1 MADDLTPYCLRHTY
15 ATDLQSADVPI
26 NVAKDFLGHKSIA
39 MTSHIYTHLSVDAFA
54 EASLKVINFQ
64 HAQQRK
70 KKLAK
75 TGIRT
80 TFLAQSGI
88 DEDIIMTDGEF
99 RKNGQRDRT
108 PCGSSMREICSRTRM
123 WTPPD
128 GVEQL

>member
-1 MADDLTPYCLRHTY
+1 MLAKPEVCPTLRKTY
-15 ATDLQSADVPI
+15 DVLGARTSQLQ
-26 NVAKDFLGHKSIA
+26 
-39 MTSHIYTHLSVDAFA
+39 
-54 EASLKVINFQ
+54 
-64 HAQQRK
+64 

-88 DEDIIMTDGEF
+88 DEDIIMTDEEF

-123 WTPPD
+123 WTPS
-128 GVEQL
+128 